1 MSLGGGVGD
10 FYGGGGGGISVC
22 GRCGSVS
29 VVVAVA
35 IAVVE

>member
-10 FYGGGGGGISVC
+10 FYGGGGGISVC